1 MSTKKQW
8 VKKKYNYKAIKSTIV
23 TTLSSTIEIHTRK
36 QVHMHSVASQ
46 LTKKFSSKLPKS
58 FGESFSYNKV
68 FFALYDGQPVTIDYF
83 YRHPVIIWR
92 FMRKLN
98 RSSIISTLPA
108 RKKLCYKISK
118 DQDIHCTILPHLN
131 STTMKKYYSFVK
143 IFQLSA
149 LTDF

>member
-1 MSTKKQW
+1 M
-8 VKKKYNYKAIKSTIV
+8 KKKYNDKAIKSTIV

-83 YRHPVIIWR
+83 YRQCTQTDG
-92 FMRKLN
+92 
-98 RSSIISTLPA
+98 SSDNLEIYEKAESLVHYIYITS
-108 RKKLCYKISK
+108 KKKIM
-118 DQDIHCTILPHLN
+118 L
-131 STTMKKYYSFVK
+131 
-143 IFQLSA
+143 
-149 LTDF
+149 